1 MIDVFF
7 MNMILTDLIL
17 FKNILFETSYLYMS
31 FLTNNLIIF
40 YIIRRTSGTS
50 VYISDA
56 CEPASYVYLL
66 KVLLSLRR
74 LICFISGVSVDFK
87 KYVLP
92 LYNLTQRAPS

>member
-17 FKNILFETSYLYMS
+17 FKNILFETSYLCMS

-50 VYISDA
+50 VYPTHVS
-56 CEPASYVYLL
+56 LL
-66 KVLLSLRR
+66 PMS
-74 LICFISGVSVDFK
+74 IC
-87 KYVLP
+87 
-92 LYNLTQRAPS
+92 